1 MDTSR
6 SVQHAPQQG
15 NVTVGQADQKA
26 KLNYIRW
33 EDKFRTEKPYEFISQ
48 APEGCPRKNFTLAA
62 SPEQA
67 IHDIRGSEELF
78 NLDDHGFQIV
88 RQELGAIPTD
98 QEGIEKEYLPKVIDL
113 LQNIDPGAEVVIF
126 DWRLRTSDDKRT
138 TAKAGSVIDLDDP
151 MLILKPVRAVH
162 IDQSPL
168 AATKRVKHHL
178 KSRAEELLQRR
189 FRIINTVRPEKLV
202 AADHV
207 RKNYQGEGLYPLY
220 DEGMKW
226 FYLNSQTKDEVLL
239 FKTYDSAEGM
249 KARCCPHTS
258 FKQSGGEHEVS
269 ECGNRTARE
278 SIEVRAL
285 VFSNGGEGEE

>member
-33 EDKFRTEKPYEFISQ
+33 EDEFRTEKPYEFISQ

-126 DWRLRTSDDKRT
+126 DWR
-138 TAKAGSVIDLDDP
+138 
-151 MLILKPVRAVH
+151 
-162 IDQSPL
+162 
-168 AATKRVKHHL
+168 
-178 KSRAEELLQRR
+178 
-189 FRIINTVRPEKLV
+189 
-202 AADHV
+202 
-207 RKNYQGEGLYPLY
+207 
-220 DEGMKW
+220 
-226 FYLNSQTKDEVLL
+226 
-239 FKTYDSAEGM
+239 
-249 KARCCPHTS
+249 
-258 FKQSGGEHEVS
+258 VS
-269 ECGNRTARE
+269 EQM
-278 SIEVRAL
+278 SIVKCASEPA
-285 VFSNGGEGEE
+285 VFTRKQPLTIADPPTQAPDE